1 MKPEGQNDS
10 DILPAHVHCDGDK
23 VYLCVL
29 LCCTCACRFN
39 AWLRDIS
46 SVFKNKFLF
55 FFFFYFVLGN
65 QIIRMHGAG
74 RPAERNLQL
83 VTFSNREQR
92 ELRKNGEN
100 YGWILAWLP
109 P

>member
-1 MKPEGQNDS
+1 M
-10 DILPAHVHCDGDK
+10 
-23 VYLCVL
+23 YLCVL

-55 FFFFYFVLGN
+55 FFFLNFVLGN